1 MMAPEH
7 ETEEKEV
14 TAADQ
19 ANINEFSRLNVK
31 FHEIEEDLKAKQE
44 WLVNLQDSSNEVMM
58 MLDDS
63 EPVKFV
69 VGESYVDISQ
79 ESATEHIERMV
90 EETEAEVSK
99 MQADLAGVK
108 GRMKELK
115 SLLTV
120 KFGKSINLEEEE

>member
-1 MMAPEH
+1 MNPEH
-7 ETEEKEV
+7 ESEEKEV
-14 TAADQ
+14 TAQDQ
-19 ANINEFSRLNVK
+19 AHINEFSRLNVK
-31 FHEIEEDLKAKQE
+31 FHELEDDLKVKQE
-44 WLVNLQDSSNEVMM
+44 VLVNLQDSSNEVLM

-63 EPVKFV
+63 EPVKFA
-69 VGESYVDISQ
+69 VGESYVDLDQ
-79 ESATEHIERMV
+79 AEATEHIERLV

-99 MQADLAGVK
+99 LQADLGGVK